1 MISRAADSQHP
12 MVSGVGVFATLNNPL
27 WIATHLPAKSVWPE
41 PAPPS
46 GNSHGQ
52 RFGRKRLLI
61 QLLGTAS
68 MLAVS
73 CLLAQAHAQTL
84 DPNEA
89 RRQLEASRFQLEETQ
104 KRSKEIQSDVTKMR
118 EEREQ
123 LNTQLLDTAKTIQGS
138 EGQLT
143 KIESRLGELQAQE
156 QLIRGSL
163 EKSHGSISGLLAAMQ
178 RMGRNPPPV
187 MVTRRE
193 DALTMVRSAMLLA
206 SAFPE
211 LRGQAQVLSSKLTD
225 LVRVIDDTRRE
236 SENLRTEAMR
246 LSDNRLKLTSLMET
260 RKQTMAERQ
269 EELAQVRK
277 AAAEISKS
285 VTDLNELLRALDKT
299 VSEKTRLGAYER
311 QLAIEAQAQAQQQVA
326 AAVPGQPPPAPAADA
341 VPVSPVT
348 PPATAGVEAAGK
360 AAPAAPATRVAAV
373 GKPPVELKPSITLQP
388 GERLAMATP
397 GRIQPAIPFEQAK
410 GRLLMPAQGRQ
421 IQSFGDKAQS
431 GRSDGI
437 VIETRAGAQ
446 VVSPNDG
453 WVMYAGEFRSYG
465 QILIINAGGGYHVL
479 LAGLSQID
487 VQVGQFV
494 LAGEPVGVMVAA
506 PKTASTKT
514 QDTAP
519 VLYVEFRKNQRPID
533 PGPWW
538 TDNARKVAG

>member
-1 MISRAADSQHP
+1 M
-12 MVSGVGVFATLNNPL
+12 
-27 WIATHLPAKSVWPE
+27 
-41 PAPPS
+41 
-46 GNSHGQ
+46 
-52 RFGRKRLLI
+52 
-61 QLLGTAS
+61 
-68 MLAVS
+68 
-73 CLLAQAHAQTL
+73 
-84 DPNEA
+84 
-89 RRQLEASRFQLEETQ
+89 
-104 KRSKEIQSDVTKMR
+104 
-118 EEREQ
+118 
-123 LNTQLLDTAKTIQGS
+123 
-138 EGQLT
+138 
-143 KIESRLGELQAQE
+143 
-156 QLIRGSL
+156 
-163 EKSHGSISGLLAAMQ
+163 
-178 RMGRNPPPV
+178 
-187 MVTRRE
+187 
-193 DALTMVRSAMLLA
+193 
-206 SAFPE
+206 
-211 LRGQAQVLSSKLTD
+211 
-225 LVRVIDDTRRE
+225 RVIDDSRRE
-236 SENLRTEAMR
+236 SEHLRAETMR
-246 LSDNRLKLTSLMET
+246 LSDNRLKLAALMET
-260 RKQTMAERQ
+260 RKQTITERQ
-269 EELAQVRK
+269 DELAQVRK

-311 QLAIEAQAQAQQQVA
+311 QLASEAQAQQQVA
-326 AAVPGQPPPAPAADA
+326 AAVPGQPPPAPATEP

-348 PPATAGVEAAGK
+348 PPAGAEAVGK
-360 AAPAAPATRVAAV
+360 SATAPATRVAAV
-373 GKPPVELKPSITLQP
+373 GKPAPELRPSITLQP

-421 IQSFGDKAQS
+421 IQSFGDRAQS

-506 PKTASTKT
+506 PKSASTKT

-538 TDNARKVAG
+538 AETARKVAG